1 MSFTVSSAVIRGVKA
16 NSLQIPIFQRYG
28 CGYDGAGPV
37 QSETLVLNP
46 IPLPELRFDAAAQL
60 SSYQSLLSLARET
73 VPQAT
78 AAEAKKALAG
88 SAARLGLELVEN
100 GNVVPIFLLLP
111 PAGVTPRV
119 TIFAGW
125 HGEGASVGPAAV
137 GGAERLALAAGLL
150 AIEAVAETG
159 ALGPPGT
166 PPQVAVVIAPG
177 ASQGSVVL
185 GEALR
190 THRARLEAPV
200 AFWPRIAPGA
210 PRRRRVFLGA
220 RGRVVVGI
228 WGDGANAWSIRDAL
242 VKDLTDEAY
251 GPRPLDF
258 ELLRKLA
265 QSAEALDFLEETI
278 GDPAAVAGSGEE
290 RLRRALFDP
299 LGQVSRPAA
308 PHPDR
313 PHAWLTIETAEA
325 MEPEDILGRVRA
337 LAGTARAELAE
348 GFIWDR
354 AGIHHPGTQ
363 ALIGMAKSRSDGPEI
378 WPMAPWVTP
387 SGLFTRALGTGLA
400 EWAVPLPPATMVRF
414 PKPEALETIAREIA
428 ELLLRGSGAISA
440 IA

>member
-1 MSFTVSSAVIRGVKA
+1 M
-16 NSLQIPIFQRYG
+16 
-28 CGYDGAGPV
+28 
-37 QSETLVLNP
+37 NP

-60 SSYQSLLSLARET
+60 ASYQSLLALARET

-78 AAEAKKALAG
+78 AAEARKALAV

-111 PAGVTPRV
+111 PVGVTPRV
-119 TIFAGW
+119 TIFSSW
-125 HGEGASVGPAAV
+125 HGEAMPVAPAAV
-137 GGAERLALAAGLL
+137 GGAERLAMAAGLL
-150 AIEAVAETG
+150 AIEAVAGTG
-159 ALGPPGT
+159 ALGPAGT
-166 PPQVAVVIAPG
+166 PPAVAVVIAPG
-177 ASQGSVVL
+177 STQGSVVL

-190 THRARLEAPV
+190 AHRARLEAPV
-200 AFWPRIAPGA
+200 AFWPRIAQGV

-228 WGDGANAWSIRDAL
+228 WGDGANAWAIRDAL
-242 VKDLTDEAY
+242 VKELTDEAY

-278 GDPAAVAGSGEE
+278 GDPASVAGTGEE

-337 LAGTARAELAE
+337 LAGTARAEIAE

-354 AGIHHPGTQ
+354 SGIHHPATQ

-387 SGLFTRALGTGLA
+387 SGIFTRALGTGLS
-400 EWAVPLPPATMVRF
+400 EWAVSLPPATMVRF
-414 PKPEALETIAREIA
+414 PRPEALETIAREIA
-428 ELLLRGSGAISA
+428 ELLLRGSGGISA
-440 IA
+440 IT